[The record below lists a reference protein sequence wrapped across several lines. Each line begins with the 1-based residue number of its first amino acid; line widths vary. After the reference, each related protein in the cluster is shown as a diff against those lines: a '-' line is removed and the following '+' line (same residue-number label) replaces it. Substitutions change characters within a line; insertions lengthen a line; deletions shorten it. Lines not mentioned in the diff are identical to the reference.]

1 MRVAIRDHASEKV
14 GSANQFIEIPNLK
27 KNRLTLS
34 SIVLNNLTYQQW
46 DKPTTQAN
54 TVVDNDK
61 ESTPL
66 ADTALRIFKRGTVLR
81 YGFEIYN
88 AKSVNGQMPQLTT
101 QTRVFRDGKLL
112 FEGKPQPVNVSGQ
125 TNLQV
130 EYGSGAIN
138 LGSEMETGDYILQI
152 IVTDNLAKDKYK
164 ITTQFVQFEIQ

>member
-1 MRVAIRDHASEKV
+1 
-14 GSANQFIEIPNLK
+14 
-27 KNRLTLS
+27 
-34 SIVLNNLTYQQW
+34 
-46 DKPTTQAN
+46 
-54 TVVDNDK
+54 
-61 ESTPL
+61 
-66 ADTALRIFKRGTVLR
+66 
-81 YGFEIYN
+81 
-88 AKSVNGQMPQLTT
+88 MPQLTT

-138 LGSEMETGDYILQI
+138 LGSDMETGDYILQI